1 VQRVEGLL
9 SAHSIGELRCVYF
22 DHDEDA
28 ERGLY
33 LAWRDFMLL
42 ALQLR
47 NVFRLEFDE
56 PATRPPCD
64 LAQGLQG
71 DHMLPSARAAAAQ
84 APRAITGL
92 EDGGIHRKFWR
103 LTLPLLAAN
112 IVEVAERTMPTFDKR
127 GGVAIQIL
135 TGIRDRV
142 CKMLESSEMEFVS
155 QWLSLPPKN
164 SSENIA
170 QFRNDFTALDLA
182 WMDDVVL
189 CAADGTAE
197 IEKTLAHS
205 SNLEALMRRRI
216 AQICPDLHAG
226 FRDADR
232 DNSGALN
239 RVEVIQLLLNARV
252 EMDKT
257 RIEEVMSKLDTNGD
271 GRISYQ
277 EFLTAMRVG
286 EYSKQGKE
294 GALAGLEV
302 VLPSKLNDMVT
313 GLQRLVSRL
322 GLASMQYA
330 SRDIL

>member
-1 VQRVEGLL
+1 M
-9 SAHSIGELRCVYF
+9 HNIGELRCVYF

-47 NVFRLEFDE
+47 NAFRLEFGE
-56 PATRPPCD
+56 AGNRLPCD
-64 LAQGLQG
+64 LAQGLHG
-71 DHMLPSARAAAAQ
+71 GHMLPSARAAT
-84 APRAITGL
+84 PHESRATTAL

-112 IVEVAERTMPTFDKR
+112 IVEIAERTMPTFDKR
-127 GGVAIQIL
+127 GGMAIQTL

-155 QWLSLPPKN
+155 QWLSLPPKA
-164 SSENIA
+164 SPENIA
-170 QFRNDFTALDLA
+170 QFRKDFTALDLE
-182 WMDDVVL
+182 WLDEVVL

-197 IEKTLAHS
+197 IENALAHS
-205 SNLEALMRRRI
+205 SNLEALMRRKI
-216 AQICPDLHAG
+216 AQICPDLSAA
-226 FRDADR
+226 FRNADH
-232 DNSGALN
+232 DNSGALD
-239 RVEVIQLLLNARV
+239 RSELVQLLLDAGV

-257 RIEEVMSKLDTNGD
+257 RVEDLMKKLDANGD
-271 GRISYQ
+271 GKISYQ

-286 EYSKQGKE
+286 EYSKEGKE
-294 GALAGLEV
+294 GALAGMEV
-302 VLPSKLNDMVT
+302 VLPTKLNDMVT
-313 GLQRLVSRL
+313 GLQRLVSKL

-330 SRDIL
+330 SRDDL

>member
-1 VQRVEGLL
+1 
-9 SAHSIGELRCVYF
+9 
-22 DHDEDA
+22 
-28 ERGLY
+28 
-33 LAWRDFMLL
+33 MLL

-47 NVFRLEFDE
+47 NVFRLEFDGT
-56 PATRPPCD
+56 ATRPPCD

-155 QWLSLPPKN
+155 QWLSLPSKA

-197 IEKTLAHS
+197 IEKALAHS

-239 RVEVIQLLLNARV
+239 RAEVIQLLLNARV

-330 SRDIL
+330 SRDSL

>member
-1 VQRVEGLL
+1 
-9 SAHSIGELRCVYF
+9 
-22 DHDEDA
+22 
-28 ERGLY
+28 
-33 LAWRDFMLL
+33 MLL

-47 NVFRLEFDE
+47 NVFRLEFDGT
-56 PATRPPCD
+56 ATRPPCD

-155 QWLSLPPKN
+155 QWLSLPSKA

-197 IEKTLAHS
+197 IEKALAHS